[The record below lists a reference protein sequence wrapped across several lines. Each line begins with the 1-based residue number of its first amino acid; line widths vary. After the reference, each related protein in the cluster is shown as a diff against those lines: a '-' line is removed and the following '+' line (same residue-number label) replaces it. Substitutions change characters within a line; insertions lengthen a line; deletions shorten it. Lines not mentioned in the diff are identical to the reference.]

1 MYKRLLSIHVSI
13 NMSMSFLIVVT
24 FSKQHRVI
32 KARLSDLRV
41 RVTFKVGFLL
51 TKRDVVSL
59 DKRPEPQV

>member
-41 RVTFKVGFLL
+41 RVTFTVGFLL